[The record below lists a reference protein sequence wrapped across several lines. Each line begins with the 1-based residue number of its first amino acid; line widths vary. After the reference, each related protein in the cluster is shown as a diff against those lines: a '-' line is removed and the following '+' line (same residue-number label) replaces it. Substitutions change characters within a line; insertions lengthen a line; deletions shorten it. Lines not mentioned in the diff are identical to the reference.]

1 MYSIDV
7 FSTAY
12 SFQEEEMRDKTI
24 VVIDVLRACSTIVTA
39 LHSGAKEV
47 IAVEDM
53 AAAGKIAQN
62 LDQSRYLLC
71 GERDGEK
78 IDGYHLGNSP
88 VEYTPETVKGKT
100 LILNSTN
107 GTPTLNKTSM
117 AKKLIVGS
125 FLNLSAVVNAL
136 READNEI
143 ILVCAGWKN
152 RLSLEDT
159 LCAGMIINKLNG
171 GVLPEDARD
180 GARVAYVLSERYK
193 DQVEQVLQSTNHADR
208 LRHLGYEKDISYC
221 AQIDITDTLPILKEG
236 TIKHHHG

>member
-1 MYSIDV
+1 MYHIDV

-12 SFQEEEMRDKTI
+12 SFQEEDVRGKTI

-39 LHSGAKEV
+39 LQNGAKEI

-71 GERDGEK
+71 GERDGIT

-88 VEYTPETVKGKT
+88 TEYKSSKIKGKT
-100 LILNSTN
+100 LILSSTN
-107 GTPTLNKTSM
+107 GTQTITKANQ
-117 AKKLIVGS
+117 AHKLIIGS
-125 FLNLSAVVNAL
+125 FLNLSAVVDEL
-136 READNEI
+136 KKSTNEI

-159 LCAGMIINKLNG
+159 LCAGMIIDRLTEG
-171 GVLPEDARD
+171 ALPKDARD
-180 GARVAYVLSERYK
+180 GAKVAYVLSEKYK
-193 DQVEQVLQSTNHADR
+193 DNVESILETSNHADR
-208 LRHLGYEKDISYC
+208 LRELGYEKDISYC
-221 AQIDITDTLPILKEG
+221 SQIDITQTLPVLKEG
-236 TIKHHHG
+236 TITDHHG